1 MRLVLFAPSIIIDLI
16 VSASQSCIAKYSD
29 SNAVAAAQMGSKAEL
44 PWGEVG
50 LCCTVLCYD
59 KNITDIGVL
68 AR

>member
-1 MRLVLFAPSIIIDLI
+1 VRLVLFAPSIIIDLI

-50 LCCTVLCYD
+50 LYCAVL
-59 KNITDIGVL
+59 
-68 AR
+68 